1 MNHEI
6 GQLMRIGIDL
16 GGTKIE
22 LVVLDNNGQERFK
35 TRVATPKNYQGTL
48 DKIVS
53 LVQQAEQAVAS
64 KCSVGIGIPG
74 CISLDTGTVKNAN
87 STWLNNQ
94 PFNDDLN
101 QRLNRQVFIANDAN
115 CFAVSEATDG
125 AAAKQPIVF
134 GVIIGTGCGAGIAI
148 NGKVHAGRNFVA
160 GEWGHNPLPWMTAQE
175 FEQTN
180 CFCGKHSCIETF
192 ISGSGFIRDF
202 NLGELQVQRAEDIMA
217 LVEQGNPQAITAFT
231 NFIDRLARSLAHV
244 INILDPDA
252 IVLGGGL
259 SNIDAI
265 YQKLPEILAKYVI
278 GGECYTPVLKNKY
291 GCSSGVRGA
300 AWLAD

>member
-1 MNHEI
+1 MPLFRLEA
-6 GQLMRIGIDL
+6 L
-16 GGTKIE
+16 
-22 LVVLDNNGQERFK
+22 
-35 TRVATPKNYQGTL
+35 
-48 DKIVS
+48 
-53 LVQQAEQAVAS
+53 
-64 KCSVGIGIPG
+64 GIPG

-94 PFNDDLN
+94 PLNDDLN
-101 QRLNRQVFIANDAN
+101 RLLERQVFIANDAN
-115 CFAVSEATDG
+115 CFAISEAIDG

-134 GVIIGTGCGAGIAI
+134 GAIIGTGCGAGIAI
-148 NGKVHAGRNFVA
+148 HGKVHAGRNFVA

-192 ISGSGFIRDF
+192 ISGTGFIRDF
-202 NLGELQVQRAEDIMA
+202 NLGELQVTRAEEIMA
-217 LVEQGNPQAITAFT
+217 LFEQGNSQAIAAFT
-231 NFIDRLARSLAHV
+231 QFIDRLARSLAHV

-265 YQKLPEILAKYVI
+265 YQQLPKVLSRYVI
-278 GGECYTPVLKNKY
+278 GGECYTPVLKNKF
-291 GCSSGVRGA
+291 GCSSGVRGV
-300 AWLAD
+300 AWLADAV